1 MVRAVEVLD
10 ALQAR
15 AYQLYKDQNAL
26 HDIDEQALP
35 TAEVEMEKKS
45 RRTAEDVLKSISDA
59 DSFRDSKE
67 RVVPAPNALGVGD
80 EDLIHLSLRE

>member
-1 MVRAVEVLD
+1 MDDGHRRRLKLLEREMVRAVEVLD

-45 RRTAEDVLKSISDA
+45 RRTAEDV
-59 DSFRDSKE
+59 
-67 RVVPAPNALGVGD
+67 
-80 EDLIHLSLRE
+80 